1 MAIVTIGG
9 IPVYDA
15 IISDE
20 ATGMF
25 KISLVDDPAVM
36 SNFLAFDNN
45 RKVLMYKVEDE
56 EKRLVRGVVMR
67 ADFPIYRYDQ
77 NFGEYYI
84 IYKADQIR
92 VMAEKYL
99 LESRQNDVNLMHEKN
114 SDVEGVQMVQYF
126 IKGSGISVEGFDEIA
141 DGSLFAEF
149 HIVNDEIWDAVK
161 EGTYKGFSLEG
172 AFDLVPE
179 QDKEKVEEIVDTLDG
194 AFSKFLNNTKNFTM
208 GRLNRF
214 KAALLKAFA
223 EFANVT
229 TDKGILAWD
238 GDDDLK
244 VGDQVYIEDAEGNRT
259 PAEDGDY
266 KTDDNKTIVVAD
278 GKVSEIKDPEVDVE
292 PTEGEEGEQEL
303 ASVKTDKGDLLYDGE
318 LAVGTEVFVADEE
331 GNQTTAPDGDYTL
344 ENGNVVKVAEGKVS
358 EIVEAEPA
366 EETTEQKKEVAASRM
381 QKFAE
386 SYNDLMQK
394 MADAIIA
401 SGKVPY
407 GETETEWNT
416 GYVVDAGADY
426 CIWNSYGTATEWQDE
441 IYYFPVTLAEDGSVQ
456 VGDPLEAK
464 SAFVP
469 KDFSYPWGGE
479 SEDTETLKAENE
491 SLKKQIAEL
500 SAQPLA
506 KPAHDVV
513 TTSQTFEKTG
523 DKGLDRLAR
532 IASR

>member
-1 MAIVTIGG
+1 MAVVTIGG

-20 ATGMF
+20 QTGMF

-45 RKVLMYKVEDE
+45 RKVQMYQVENE

-67 ADFPIYRYDQ
+67 ADFPIYRYDKRL
-77 NFGEYYI
+77 GEYYI
-84 IYKADQIR
+84 IYKAEQIR
-92 VMAEKYL
+92 TMAEKYL
-99 LESRQNDVNLMHEKN
+99 LESRQNDVNLMHQQD
-114 SDVEGVQMVQYF
+114 SDVDGVQMVQYF
-126 IKGSGISVEGFDEIA
+126 IKGNGISVEGFEGIA
-141 DGSLFAEF
+141 DGSVFAEF

-172 AFDLVPE
+172 VFDLVPE
-179 QDKEKVEEIVDTLDG
+179 QNKEKVEEITDTLDG
-194 AFSKFLNNTKNFTM
+194 AFSKLLKNTKQFTM
-208 GRLNRF
+208 GKLNRF
-214 KAALLKAFA
+214 KAALLKALA

-238 GDDDLK
+238 GEEDLK
-244 VGDQVYIEDAEGNRT
+244 VGDNVFIEDAEGNRT

-331 GNQTTAPDGDYTL
+331 GNQTAAPDGDYTL

-366 EETTEQKKEVAASRM
+366 KDTAPSDETAAIKAQR
-381 QKFAE
+381 KAKAE
-386 SYNDLMQK
+386 AFGMSYNDK
-394 MADAIIA
+394 MRKMCDAIEA
-401 SGKVPY
+401 M
-407 GETETEWNT
+407 
-416 GYVVDAGADY
+416 GYEYPWVLDAGDDY
-426 CIWNSYGTATEWQDE
+426 CIADMWNETDGYQIMRFPATWEGE
-441 IYYFPVTLAEDGSVQ
+441 NVTLGTPVEVKVAYVPVDFDV
-456 VGDPLEAK
+456 D
-464 SAFVP
+464 SAF
-469 KDFSYPWGGE
+469 G
-479 SEDTETLKAENE
+479 LKSENE

-513 TTSQTFEKTG
+513 TTTQTFEKTG
-523 DKGLDRLAR
+523 DKGLDRLAG
-532 IASR
+532 ILKA

>member
-84 IYKADQIR
+84 IYKAEQIR

-99 LESRQNDVNLMHEKN
+99 LESRQNDVNLMHEKD

-126 IKGSGISVEGFDEIA
+126 IKGSGISVEGFDDIA

-161 EGTYKGFSLEG
+161 AGTYKGFSLEG
-172 AFDLVPE
+172 VFDLVPE

-194 AFSKFLNNTKNFTM
+194 AFSRILNTTKQFTM
-208 GRLNRF
+208 GKLKRF
-214 KAALLKAFA
+214 KAALLKALA

-238 GDDDLK
+238 GDEDLK
-244 VGDQVYIEDAEGNRT
+244 VGDAVYIEDEEGNRT

-278 GKVSEIKDPEVDVE
+278 GKVSEIRDPEVDVDAPEAAEEEVTEEAAEEVVEE
-292 PTEGEEGEQEL
+292 PTKDFSIV
-303 ASVKTDKGDLLYDGE
+303 ATDKGE
-318 LAVGTEVFVADEE
+318 LEVGAEVFVADEE
-331 GNQTTAPDGDYTL
+331 GNRTPAEDGDYVLEDGTTL
-344 ENGNVVKVAEGKVS
+344 KVAEGKVA
-358 EIVEAEPA
+358 EIVEAEPVA
-366 EETTEQKKEVAASRM
+366 EETPAEAEEVAS
-381 QKFAE
+381 
-386 SYNDLMQK
+386 
-394 MADAIIA
+394 I
-401 SGKVPY
+401 
-407 GETETEWNT
+407 
-416 GYVVDAGADY
+416 
-426 CIWNSYGTATEWQDE
+426 
-441 IYYFPVTLAEDGSVQ
+441 
-456 VGDPLEAK
+456 
-464 SAFVP
+464 
-469 KDFSYPWGGE
+469 
-479 SEDTETLKAENE
+479 KAENE
-491 SLKKQIAEL
+491 SLKAEVESLKRQIAEL

-506 KPAHDVV
+506 QPAHDVV
-513 TTSQTFEKTG
+513 TTSQAYEKTG
-523 DKGLDRLAR
+523 DKRLDRLAELL
-532 IASR
+532 SK

>member
-45 RKVLMYKVEDE
+45 RKVLMYQVADE

-77 NFGEYYI
+77 KFGEYYI

-99 LESRQNDVNLMHEKN
+99 LESRQNDVNLMHEKD

-149 HIVNDEIWDAVK
+149 HVVNDEVWDSIK

-172 AFDLVPE
+172 VFDLVPE

-194 AFSKFLNNTKNFTM
+194 AFSKFLNNTKKFTM

-266 KTDDNKTIVVAD
+266 KTDDNKTIVVVD

-292 PTEGEEGEQEL
+292 PTEGDEGEQEL

-331 GNQTTAPDGDYTL
+331 GNQTAAPDGDYTL

-366 EETTEQKKEVAASRM
+366 DETAAVKAQR
-381 QKFAE
+381 KAKAE
-386 SYNDLMQK
+386 AFSMSYNDK
-394 MADAIIA
+394 MWKMCDAIEA
-401 SGKVPY
+401 M
-407 GETETEWNT
+407 
-416 GYVVDAGADY
+416 GYEYPWVLDAGDDY
-426 CIWNSYGTATEWQDE
+426 CIADMWSETDGCQILRFPATWEGDN
-441 IYYFPVTLAEDGSVQ
+441 VTLGTPVEVKVAYVPTDFDV
-456 VGDPLEAK
+456 D
-464 SAFVP
+464 SAF
-469 KDFSYPWGGE
+469 G
-479 SEDTETLKAENE
+479 LKSENE
-491 SLKKQIAEL
+491 NLKKQIETL

-513 TTSQTFEKTG
+513 TTTQTFEKTG
-523 DKGLDRLAR
+523 DKGLDRLAG
-532 IASR
+532 ILKS

>member
-1 MAIVTIGG
+1 MSIYTNKKDMAIVTIGG

-56 EKRLVRGVVMR
+56 GKRLVRGVVMR

-77 NFGEYYI
+77 KFGEYYI

-99 LESRQNDVNLMHEKN
+99 LESRQNDVNLMHEKD

-126 IKGSGISVEGFDEIA
+126 IKGSGISVEGFDDIA

-149 HIVNDEIWDAVK
+149 HVVNDEVWNSIK

-172 AFDLVPE
+172 VFDLVPE

-266 KTDDNKTIVVAD
+266 KTDDNKTIVVVD

-331 GNQTTAPDGDYTL
+331 GTQTAAPDGDYTL

-366 EETTEQKKEVAASRM
+366 EAAPADETAAVKAQR
-381 QKFAE
+381 KAKAE
-386 SYNDLMQK
+386 AFSMSYNDK
-394 MADAIIA
+394 MRKMCDAIEA
-401 SGKVPY
+401 M
-407 GETETEWNT
+407 
-416 GYVVDAGADY
+416 GYEYPWVLDAGDDFCIADMWSETDGY
-426 CIWNSYGTATEWQDE
+426 QIMRFPATWEGE
-441 IYYFPVTLAEDGSVQ
+441 NVTLGTPVEVKVAYVPADFDV
-456 VGDPLEAK
+456 D
-464 SAFVP
+464 SAF
-469 KDFSYPWGGE
+469 G
-479 SEDTETLKAENE
+479 LKSENE
-491 SLKKQIAEL
+491 ELKKQIETL

-513 TTSQTFEKTG
+513 TTTQTFEKTG
-523 DKGLDRLAR
+523 DKGLDRLAGILR
-532 IASR
+532 A